1 MRLRPFGP
9 THGWASVH
17 ILCKKMNGFQEVV
30 MRYGCVSMI
39 GLILSVCWA
48 LPVGASTCTDRKVLY
63 INSYHKGYEGSDPIA
78 YGVRTVLDANHVQ
91 HRTIYMDTKRNPA
104 EDFNH
109 AAALQ
114 AKAVIDAYK
123 PCVVIA
129 SDDNASKYLI
139 MPYYKDADLPFI
151 FCGVNWDAS
160 VYGFPYKNVTGMI
173 EVALVPEILRHL
185 KRYAKGEKLGF
196 IGGDRLSERKNL
208 HYYIKRFNLE
218 FSKIVFA
225 TTFNEWK
232 QGFRELQDEA
242 DMVMMV
248 SHAGI
253 SDWDDAEAKVFVEE
267 VTKVP
272 VGTEHYWEMPLALVG
287 VTKDFEEMGVWAAHA
302 ALKVLDGTPPSRIP
316 ITANKRGQLFFNP
329 RIAAKLGIHDTPP
342 LATLAD

>member
-1 MRLRPFGP
+1 
-9 THGWASVH
+9 
-17 ILCKKMNGFQEVV
+17 
-30 MRYGCVSMI
+30 MRYVGLIAI
-39 GLILSVCWA
+39 GLILSVGLA
-48 LPVGASTCTDRKVLY
+48 LPAGASECTDRKVLY
-63 INSYHKGYEGSDPIA
+63 INSYHKGYEGSDPIMH
-78 YGVRTVLDANHVQ
+78 GVQTVLDAHNVE
-91 HRTIYMDTKRNPA
+91 HRTIYMDTKRNPDP
-104 EDFNH
+104 EFNK
-109 AAALQ
+109 AAALK
-114 AKAVIDAYK
+114 AKAVIEAYK

-139 MPYYKDADLPFI
+139 MPYYKDAALPFI

-208 HYYIKRFNLE
+208 QYYIKRFELK

-225 TTFNEWK
+225 KTFDEWK
-232 QGFRELQDEA
+232 QGFRELQDEV
-242 DMVMMV
+242 DMIMMV

-253 SDWDDAEAKVFVEE
+253 INWDDAEAKAFVEA

-272 VGTEHYWEMPLALVG
+272 AGTEHAWEMPLALVG

-316 ITANKRGQLFFNP
+316 ITANKRGQLLFNP
-329 RIAAKLGIHDTPP
+329 RIAAKLGINDAPP